1 MLGAIN
7 NIYVILISGHN
18 INIQNYL
25 KYEILVVKMPSE
37 NISFALIH
45 NNADDGFSS
54 LYLH

>member
-18 INIQNYL
+18 INIQIYL